1 MLTELTRV
9 LLGGALTFGPVS
21 ALLALLNRR
30 DRRAAQLREAVLS
43 QLPPR
48 ELRGLVGIQVHAGL
62 FTRRG
67 VVRLDMLACT
77 RDQIWDVVP
86 RLARTLPPH
95 VRLQVNGAVD
105 RRLTTT
111 FTMQARGRQAFYGT
125 GEPSVVAG

>member
-1 MLTELTRV
+1 MRMEFARIMFGCV
-9 LLGGALTFGPVS
+9 ITFGPVI
-21 ALLALLNRR
+21 ALLSLLNRR
-30 DRRAAQLREAVLS
+30 DRRAAQWREAVLS
-43 QLPPR
+43 QLPLR

-86 RLARTLPPH
+86 RLARILPPH
-95 VRLQVNGAVD
+95 VRLLVNGAVD

-111 FTMQARGRQAFYGT
+111 FTMQARGRQTFYGT